1 MPPADAPLSTRTSLL
16 TLLLVIVPL
25 SVGAA
30 TVLVVAFNYYC
41 HLC

>member
-1 MPPADAPLSTRTSLL
+1 
-16 TLLLVIVPL
+16 LLVIVPL